1 MQINL
6 EENYFLFND
15 IENDHVQN
23 IFKEIFKNIYDKG
36 QLDFNYNSQ
45 NNFPMIELEEEKQE
59 ESKQF
64 IKAFKEVFNTNKD
77 DFLDEEIDDEEIYFI
92 KPKNKLNKNKKKKGR
107 LKKGSIPD
115 YEVKK
120 NKFDENLIIQKII
133 RYSCKIAKNHI
144 NNTYGETNSEKN
156 SDPLLRSVDAKEY
169 NVYSN
174 QKIYELFNK
183 TLGEIFSADIS
194 RRNSI
199 FIKEHSEN
207 QNKVVIESLIKDNK
221 EKKVIELLNL
231 TLKEFHGKYINNEIA
246 EYSFENDL
254 NKIEKKEGKDYKDK
268 YEEIALKLIN
278 IIEQKGEKIKNK

>member
-6 EENYFLFND
+6 EENTFLLND
-15 IENDHVQN
+15 IEKYHDQN
-23 IFKEIFKNIYDKG
+23 IFKEIIQNMHYKG
-36 QLDFNYNSQ
+36 QLDCNYNFQ

-59 ESKQF
+59 ERKQF
-64 IKAFKEVFNTNKD
+64 IKAFKEVFTTKEA
-77 DFLDEEIDDEEIYFI
+77 DFIEDEIDDVNRYFI
-92 KPKNKLNKNKKKKGR
+92 KPKDKLNKNKKKKGR

-120 NKFDENLIIQKII
+120 NKFDENLIVQKII
-133 RYSCKIAKNHI
+133 RNSCKIAKNHI
-144 NNTYGETNSEKN
+144 NNTYRETNSEKN

-174 QKIYELFNK
+174 QKIFYLFNK

-199 FIKEHSEN
+199 FIKEHSKN

-246 EYSFENDL
+246 EFSFENDL
-254 NKIEKKEGKDYKDK
+254 KKIEKKEGKDYKDK
-268 YEEIALKLIN
+268 YEEIALKLID
-278 IIEQKGEKIKNK
+278 IIEQKGEKAKNK

>member
-6 EENYFLFND
+6 EENSFLFND

-92 KPKNKLNKNKKKKGR
+92 KPKNKLNKNKKKK
-107 LKKGSIPD
+107 
-115 YEVKK
+115 V
-120 NKFDENLIIQKII
+120 

-144 NNTYGETNSEKN
+144 NNIYGETNSEKN

-221 EKKVIELLNL
+221 EKKVIKLLNL

-254 NKIEKKEGKDYKDK
+254 NKIERKEGKDYKDK